1 MGFLARPNNIVL
13 WTLPYRAW
21 YGSSINK
28 PFIQSSNS
36 PSPVSRVHQRLRTTT
51 DCSCTIPIAVAPSST
66 SDAERPPRLPPV
78 PYAISF
84 SAPPPPNS
92 LHRPRRRAEEA
103 RYPICGRGGVQ
114 ILIITKLLFCLI
126 FELGNPV
133 MNAAK
138 KCKCRMTTRLQ
149 KRVWFDLMFDQLL
162 RRNTMVGFKNRYMV
176 MEVFLDPSK
185 DFSIDDPIIITQFNL
200 SKAVKDSI
208 LTNFGECGLA
218 SCMSSF
224 QGIMNLY
231 GSSSLSS
238 GNPFLAVKYVN
249 PITKVCIFRTSREDY
264 QKVWAA
270 ITMVKSIGTCPVVF
284 NLLDLSGSIRAC
296 RNAALKCD
304 ESKFEQYK
312 LLAGDRISSGTHQQM
327 QNCLEKIKVLEH

>member
-1 MGFLARPNNIVL
+1 
-13 WTLPYRAW
+13 
-21 YGSSINK
+21 
-28 PFIQSSNS
+28 
-36 PSPVSRVHQRLRTTT
+36 
-51 DCSCTIPIAVAPSST
+51 
-66 SDAERPPRLPPV
+66 
-78 PYAISF
+78 
-84 SAPPPPNS
+84 
-92 LHRPRRRAEEA
+92 
-103 RYPICGRGGVQ
+103 
-114 ILIITKLLFCLI
+114 
-126 FELGNPV
+126 
-133 MNAAK
+133 
-138 KCKCRMTTRLQ
+138 
-149 KRVWFDLMFDQLL
+149 
-162 RRNTMVGFKNRYMV
+162 MV

-218 SCMSSF
+218 SCMNSF
-224 QGIMNLY
+224 Q
-231 GSSSLSS
+231 
-238 GNPFLAVKYVN
+238 VKYVN

-312 LLAGDRISSGTHQQM
+312 ILAGDRISSGTHQQM
-327 QNCLEKIKVLEH
+327 QNCLEKIKLLEH